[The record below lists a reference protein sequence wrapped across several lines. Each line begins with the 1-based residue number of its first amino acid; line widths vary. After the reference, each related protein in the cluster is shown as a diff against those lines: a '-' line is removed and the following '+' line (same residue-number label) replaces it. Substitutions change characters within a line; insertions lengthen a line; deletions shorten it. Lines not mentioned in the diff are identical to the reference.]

1 MKSCVACNAEIE
13 EGFNFCKVCGSKQ
26 NSIQNDLL
34 KSNTTLLTILC
45 ALTIIGSL
53 FGIARG
59 WLYELVSTVGNNNY
73 YRGWIYIFANI
84 GTLTGA
90 ILMLKRKKTGLHV
103 YSIFQVIY
111 IVTVIYATIVYETSD
126 FEGLAIVA
134 SMFFLIPSIVFLI
147 LYWQK
152 TITKHLN
159 E

>member
-1 MKSCVACNAEIE
+1 MKSCIACNAEIE

-45 ALTIIGSL
+45 ILTIIGSL

-59 WLYELVSTVGNNNY
+59 WLYELVSTVGNDDY
-73 YRGWIYIFANI
+73 FRGWIYIFANI
-84 GTLTGA
+84 GTLLAA
-90 ILMLKRKKTGLHV
+90 ILMLKRKKIGLHLYTV
-103 YSIFQVIY
+103 CQSIY
-111 IVTVIYATIVYETSD
+111 ILTVIYATAIYEVSD

-134 SMFFLIPSIVFLI
+134 SLFFLIPSIVFLI

-152 TITKHLN
+152 SNTRHLTF
-159 E
+159 